1 MGRLR
6 VEGNRG
12 RVLVLGILALVVAGA
27 LVAALGGLDSDDDSI
42 SVSGPTEGL
51 ASPRGDSVGTGGA
64 RSTES
69 AARSGATG
77 NPAGQS
83 GISAGDADF
92 KQIEPV
98 PPTTPGATPVPGS
111 PKIVR
116 TGELRVDVGKNG
128 FGVAFDRVASIASA
142 HGGFVAGS
150 STSSVGDAR
159 SGELTVRVPSD
170 RFDAARRDLAALGK
184 VEYQAL
190 RGEDVSG
197 QLVDYDARLKS
208 LTSQEEALRGLL
220 GRATTV
226 GEVLQVQTSLFDVR
240 QQIEQLTAQKQNL
253 EQAASLSTLQ
263 VSIFEPGAGF
273 EPLPVDDD
281 KGLANAFRRAVDG
294 AVAVIGGMILVVGW
308 SVPIVVLGL
317 VIWAVSRLFRRRRP
331 PAPAP
336 TPPGPP
342 PGPPPAAA
350 EPAPA
355 GASSSTSA
363 ASGSGP

>member
-1 MGRLR
+1 
-6 VEGNRG
+6 
-12 RVLVLGILALVVAGA
+12 VLVLGILALVVAGA
-27 LVAALGGLDSDDDSI
+27 LVAAFGGLNSGDDSI
-42 SVSGPTEGL
+42 SVSGPTDGL
-51 ASPRGDSVGTGGA
+51 ASPGADSVGTRA
-64 RSTES
+64 ASSPES

-77 NPAGQS
+77 NASGQS
-83 GISAGDADF
+83 GGQSGVAAGDADF

-116 TGELRVDVGKNG
+116 TGELRVNVGKNG

-208 LTSQEEALRGLL
+208 LASQEEALRGLL

-253 EQAASLSTLQ
+253 EQQASLSTLQ

-308 SVPIVVLGL
+308 AVPIVVLGL

-331 PAPAP
+331 PPPAP

-342 PGPPPAAA
+342 PAAAAPSPPAA

-355 GASSSTSA
+355 AASSSA
-363 ASGSGP
+363 ASPSGP